1 MRFEGTLTTW
11 NDDRGFGHI
20 QPTQGGEPVFV
31 HISAWPKGAGRPQ
44 LKQAV
49 SFELEQGPKGQRAR
63 KVALLQTR
71 QAARPTPRPGQP
83 QGRRPGRA
91 RPTPWNV
98 ATWLALP
105 AFLVVY
111 ALVDLLWRPPLWVAA
126 WYGVASVLAFIAYA
140 IDKSAAVG
148 SGWRTAE
155 SSLHLLGLLGGW
167 PGALVAQRMFRHKT
181 SKAEFR
187 VVFWATVVV
196 NVVGFVVWAS
206 PWGEWVLGVL

>member
-44 LKQAV
+44 D
-49 SFELEQGPKGQRAR
+49 
-63 KVALLQTR
+63 
-71 QAARPTPRPGQP
+71 
-83 QGRRPGRA
+83 RRPGRA
-91 RPTPWNV
+91 RQTPWSV
-98 ATWLALP
+98 ATWLPLA
-105 AFLVVY
+105 AFLMVY
-111 ALVDLLWRPPLWVAA
+111 AVVDLLWRPPLWVAA
-126 WYGVASVLAFIAYA
+126 WYGVASVVAFIAYA

-148 SGWRTAE
+148 GGWRTAE
-155 SSLHLLGLLGGW
+155 SSLHLLALVGGW
-167 PGALVAQRMFRHKT
+167 PGALVAQRVFRHKT

-196 NVVGFVVWAS
+196 NVAGFVVWAS
-206 PWGEWVLGVL
+206 PWGEQVLGVLRAEASRRAGFVEAACAFLCKATADVSFRLISFIHDQPRE